1 MFFLFYMCVFC
12 IFVGLFFV
20 IMCDLVNMSGDGFK
34 WIVLDGDID
43 FMWIELLNIVM
54 DDNKVLI
61 LVSNERIFFIF
72 FMRLIFEI
80 SYLRIVILVIVFWVG
95 ILFIN
100 L

>member
-20 IMCDLVNMSGDGFK
+20 IMRDLVNMSGDGFK

-80 SYLRIVILVIVFWVG
+80 SYLRIVILVIVFRVG